1 MSFYRQSRSL
11 PKRFRLI
18 LASFLQ
24 RPDLPFADVL
34 PEQAIEKAFDDED
47 AAFAE
52 DEDAVFT
59 PAITLWAFLSQVLFK
74 GEHRSCVAAV
84 ARVAVLLVA
93 LERGPCSSNTGA
105 YCRARGKLSEKVIRQ
120 ITISVGEGCEGK
132 LGEELLWHERHVRLV
147 DGTTVSMPDTPENQ
161 ELYPQNS
168 QQKEGLGFPIA
179 RVVMLLSLATGM
191 VTDMAMGPY
200 AGKGTGE
207 PALLRSLLG
216 SIDPDDIV
224 LADRYY
230 CSYFMIAGLQEL
242 GIDLVARIHQ
252 RRKVDFRR
260 GRRLGGRRLGR
271 DDHIATWDRPQ
282 RPAWMDQQTY
292 DRMPTSIEVREIRVH
307 VGQPGCRVES
317 FVAVTT
323 LTDATAYPKEDIA
336 SLYQSR
342 WLVELDIRAIKITMG
357 MDILRCKTP
366 EMVRKEMWTCLLA
379 YNLIRQAMLQAASE
393 AGVSPRTLSFTA
405 AVQAIGANWLV
416 MVLGDDTLTSLLVDA
431 ALAGMAVH
439 VVGNRP
445 GRVEPRAVKRR
456 PKEHALLTK
465 PRDEARAELL
475 KGKLM

>member
-1 MSFYRQSRSL
+1 MSLYRPLRSL
-11 PKRFRLI
+11 PRRFRLI
-18 LASFLQ
+18 LVSFLH

-34 PEQAIEKAFDDED
+34 SEQTIEKAFDDED
-47 AAFAE
+47 ATFAE

-74 GEHRSCVAAV
+74 DEHRSCVAAV

-120 ITISVGEGCEGK
+120 ITIRVGEGCEDK
-132 LGEELLWHERHVRLV
+132 LGKELLWHGRHVRLV
-147 DGTTVSMPDTPENQ
+147 DGSTVSMPDTPENQ
-161 ELYPQNS
+161 QAYPQNP

-200 AGKGTGE
+200 AGKETGE
-207 PALLRSLLG
+207 AALLRSLLG
-216 SIDPDDIV
+216 SIDRDDIV

-230 CSYFMIAGLQEL
+230 CSYFMIALLQKL

-252 RRKVDFRR
+252 RRKVNFR
-260 GRRLGGRRLGR
+260 GGRRLGR
-271 DDHIATWDRPQ
+271 DDHVATWNRPQ
-282 RPAWMDQQTY
+282 KPAWMDQQTY
-292 DRMPTSIEVREIRVH
+292 DQMPTSLEVREIRVH
-307 VGQPGCRVES
+307 ARQPGYRVES

-323 LTDATAYPKEDIA
+323 LTDAREYPKDDVA

-342 WLVELDIRAIKITMG
+342 WLAELDIRAIKITMG

-366 EMVRKEMWTCLLA
+366 AMVRKEMWTCLLA
-379 YNLIRQAMLQAASE
+379 YNLVRQTMLQSAQE
-393 AGVSPRTLSFTA
+393 AGVSPRALSFTA
-405 AVQAIGANWLV
+405 AVQTIGASWLV
-416 MVLGDDTLTSLLVDA
+416 MVLGDDALTARLVEA
-431 ALAGMAVH
+431 ALAAMAVH

-445 GRVEPRAVKRR
+445 GRVEPRAIKRR

-465 PRDEARAELL
+465 PRAEARAELL
-475 KGKLM
+475 KGKPM

>member
-1 MSFYRQSRSL
+1 MVSMSFYRQTRCL
-11 PKRFRLI
+11 PNRFRLV

-34 PEQAIEKAFDDED
+34 PEQAIAKAFDDDD
-47 AAFAE
+47 ATFAE
-52 DEDAVFT
+52 DEDSIFT
-59 PAITLWAFLSQVLFK
+59 PPVTLWAFLSQVLFK
-74 GEHRSCVAAV
+74 DEHRSCVAAV

-120 ITISVGEGCEGK
+120 ITISVGEGCEDK
-132 LGEELLWHERHVRLV
+132 LGNELLWHGRHVRLV
-147 DGTTVSMPDTPENQ
+147 DGSTVSMPDTPENQ
-161 ELYPQNS
+161 DAYPQNE

-179 RVVMLLSLATGM
+179 RIVVLLSSVTGM
-191 VTDMAMGPY
+191 VTDMAMAPY

-216 SIDPDDIV
+216 SIDRDDIV

-230 CSYFMIAGLQEL
+230 CSYFMIALLQEL

-252 RRKVDFRR
+252 RRRVNFRR
-260 GRRLGGRRLGR
+260 GRHLG
-271 DDHIATWDRPQ
+271 DADHIVTWDRPKKTD
-282 RPAWMDQQTY
+282 WMDQRTY

-307 VGQPGCRVES
+307 VGQPGYRVES

-323 LTDATAYPKEDIA
+323 LTDAKEYPKEDIA

-342 WLVELDIRAIKITMG
+342 WLAELDIRAIKITMG
-357 MDILRCKTP
+357 MDVLRCKTP

-379 YNLIRQAMLQAASE
+379 YNLIRRTMLQSAQE
-393 AGVSPRTLSFTA
+393 AGVLPRTLSFTA
-405 AVQAIGANWLV
+405 AMQSIGASWLV
-416 MVLGDDTLTSLLVDA
+416 MVLSDDVQASLLIDA
-431 ALAGMAVH
+431 ALTILAVH

-445 GRVEPRAVKRR
+445 GRVEPRAIKRR
-456 PKEHALLTK
+456 PKEHALLTR
-465 PRDEARAELL
+465 PRAEARAELI
-475 KGKLM
+475 KRKSM

>member
-1 MSFYRQSRSL
+1 MSFYQQSRSL

-47 AAFAE
+47 ATFAE

-59 PAITLWAFLSQVLFK
+59 PAVTLWAFLSQVLFK
-74 GEHRSCVAAV
+74 NEHRSCVAAV
-84 ARVAVLLVA
+84 VRVAVLLVA

-120 ITISVGEGCEGK
+120 ITISVGEGCEDK
-132 LGEELLWHERHVRLV
+132 LGKELLWHGRHVRMV
-147 DGTTVSMPDTPENQ
+147 DGSTVSMSDTPENQ
-161 ELYPQNS
+161 EAYPQNP
-168 QQKEGLGFPIA
+168 QQKERLGFPIA
-179 RVVMLLSLATGM
+179 RVVVLLSLATGM

-200 AGKGTGE
+200 AGKETGE

-216 SIDPDDIV
+216 RFKRGDIL

-230 CSYFMIAGLQEL
+230 CSYFMIALLQER
-242 GIDLVARIHQ
+242 GIDLVARLHQ
-252 RRKVDFRR
+252 RRPVDFRR
-260 GRRLGGRRLGR
+260 GRRLGK
-271 DDHIATWDRPQ
+271 DDQVITWDRPQ
-282 RPAWMDQQTY
+282 KPKWMDEQTY
-292 DRMPTSIEVREIRVH
+292 DRVPPSIEVRAIRVH
-307 VGQPGCRVES
+307 VGQPGYRVES

-323 LTDATAYPKEDIA
+323 LTDAKEYPKEDIA

-342 WLVELDIRAIKITMG
+342 WLAELDIRAIKITMG

-379 YNLIRQAMLQAASE
+379 YNLIRWAMLQSAQE
-393 AGVSPRTLSFTA
+393 AGVSPRALSFTA
-405 AVQAIGANWLV
+405 AVQTIGASWLV

-431 ALAGMAVH
+431 ALAAMAVH
-439 VVGNRP
+439 IVGNRP
-445 GRVEPRAVKRR
+445 GRVEPRAIKRR
-456 PKEHALLTK
+456 PKEHALLIK
-465 PRDEARAELL
+465 PRAEARAELL
-475 KGKLM
+475 KGKSM